1 MFNTHDIH
9 CLLHYLADSPLDELK
24 KHFGQTNTTLKLSHT
39 MPIARD
45 FRKVWH
51 GWLSIKST
59 VEHIGDLNTDGLDFK
74 EEDRAQ
80 RSEDCQEILRLVIC
94 EKWSVIS
101 DKQLW

>member
-51 GWLSIKST
+51 GGLSVKIT
-59 VEHIGDLNTDGLDFK
+59 VEHIGDFDTDGPK
-74 EEDRAQ
+74 
-80 RSEDCQEILRLVIC
+80 
-94 EKWSVIS
+94 
-101 DKQLW
+101 